1 MVEWRLP
8 LAADLDPAFVD
19 DLAAVAHITAVPKI
33 LEVLCRA
40 TGMGFSAVA
49 RVTGERWIACAVR
62 DEIGF
67 GLQPGGELDVRT
79 TICEEVREQNQLIVI
94 DHVAEDDTFCKH
106 PTPKMYGF
114 QSYISVPVRYPDD
127 RFFGTLCAIDPKPAR
142 INTPEIIG
150 MFTLFAD
157 LVGFHLSAHDKLAA
171 SEQALFDER
180 RRAELRDQFIAVL
193 GHDLRNP
200 LAAIQTGARLLNVMS
215 LGEKAL
221 RVTSII
227 QNSASRM
234 AGLVDNV
241 LDFARGKLG
250 GGLPLDKVRTSD
262 LPLTLDQVIAELR
275 IAWPERAIRAEID
288 IAQPVVV
295 DRDRIAQL
303 FSNLLGNALTH
314 GDPAAPVVVQA
325 HTDARQFVLAVINA
339 GPPIPAD
346 MIERLFQPF
355 SRASERPGQQGLGL
369 GLYIAAE
376 IASAH
381 NGTLDVAS
389 SEPETRFT
397 FRMPL
402 EP

>member
-1 MVEWRLP
+1 MVEWKPP
-8 LAADLDPAFVD
+8 LAAYLEPAFVD
-19 DLAAVAHITAVPKI
+19 DLAAVANITAVPKI

-49 RVTGERWIACAVR
+49 RVTDDRWIACAVR

-67 GLQPGGELDVRT
+67 GLLPGGELDVRT
-79 TICEEVREQNQLIVI
+79 TICEEVREQDRLIAI
-94 DHVAEDDTFCKH
+94 DHVAKDDIYCNH
-106 PTPKMYGF
+106 PTPKQYGF
-114 QSYISVPVRYPDD
+114 ESYISVPVRYPDG
-127 RFFGTLCAIDPKPAR
+127 RSFGTLCALDPRPAR
-142 INTPEIIG
+142 VNTPEIVG

-157 LVGFHLSAHDKLAA
+157 LVGFHLSVHDRLVA
-171 SEQALFDER
+171 SEQALSDER

-200 LAAIQTGARLLNVMS
+200 LAAIQTGARLLGAMS
-215 LGEKAL
+215 LGEKAT

-250 GGLPLDKVRTSD
+250 GGLPLDRVLTSD
-262 LPLTLDQVIAELR
+262 LALTLDQVIAELR
-275 IAWPERAIRAEID
+275 TAWPSRTIRTEIELTRAM
-288 IAQPVVV
+288 VV

-303 FSNLLGNALTH
+303 FSNLLANALTH
-314 GDPAAPVVVQA
+314 GDPASPVVVEA
-325 HTDARQFVLAVINA
+325 HTSDREFVLAVANA
-339 GPPIPAD
+339 GAPIPAD

-355 SRASERPGQQGLGL
+355 SRASEEPGQQGLGL

-376 IASAH
+376 IARAH
-381 NGTLDVAS
+381 DGTLDVAS
-389 SEPETRFT
+389 SEHETRFT